1 MQAVLHFCRLAC
13 ILAQT
18 NHVFSIHVNGFSH
31 DMHGCHVFEKQYDYG
46 HFLSF
51 FEFAHSLV
59 VQISKGGGIFG
70 NILSLKGEK
79 QQ

>member
-1 MQAVLHFCRLAC
+1 
-13 ILAQT
+13 
-18 NHVFSIHVNGFSH
+18 
-31 DMHGCHVFEKQYDYG
+31 MHGCHVFEKQYDYG